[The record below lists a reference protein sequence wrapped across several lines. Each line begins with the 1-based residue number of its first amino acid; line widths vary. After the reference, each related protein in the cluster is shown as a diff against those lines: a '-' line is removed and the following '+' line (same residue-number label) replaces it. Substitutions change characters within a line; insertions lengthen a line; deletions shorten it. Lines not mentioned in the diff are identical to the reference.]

1 MDWDQLLKEAMHYL
15 QEYLQIETVNP
26 PGNEIEGAR
35 FFKKIFD
42 RESIPCQ
49 IFEPSPGRGSLLATF
64 KGSGVKR
71 PLLLLNHIDVVPVE
85 KEHWEVDP
93 FEGVIKDGYLYG
105 RGSLNDKSM
114 GIVEMMVLMILKR
127 EKVRLKRDIL
137 FLAAADEET
146 GGRWGV
152 QWAVNNISSV
162 TEVEYAIN
170 EGGHVL
176 LDKSGKPNRYEI
188 YNRQQVL

>member
-1 MDWDQLLKEAMHYL
+1 MDWDQLLREANHYL

-71 PLLLLNHIDVVPVE
+71 PLLLLNHIDVVLL
-85 KEHWEVDP
+85 KRS
-93 FEGVIKDGYLYG
+93 IG
-105 RGSLNDKSM
+105 RLILLKGSLKTGLSM
-114 GIVEMMVLMILKR
+114 
-127 EKVRLKRDIL
+127 
-137 FLAAADEET
+137 
-146 GGRWGV
+146 
-152 QWAVNNISSV
+152 
-162 TEVEYAIN
+162 
-170 EGGHVL
+170 
-176 LDKSGKPNRYEI
+176 
-188 YNRQQVL
+188 